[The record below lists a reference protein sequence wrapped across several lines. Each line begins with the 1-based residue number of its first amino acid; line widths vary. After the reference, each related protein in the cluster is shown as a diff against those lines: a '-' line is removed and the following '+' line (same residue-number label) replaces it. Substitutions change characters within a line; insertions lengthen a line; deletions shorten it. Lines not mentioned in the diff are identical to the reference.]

1 MCIRDRSRFSL
12 QSCIKT
18 KVSLPVLSNNFSLLI
33 NSVIAPK
40 SAIEILTVL
49 MIIEVFLEK
58 EEKNQALHMRMLM
71 IGSLAE
77 Q

>member
-1 MCIRDRSRFSL
+1 
-12 QSCIKT
+12 
-18 KVSLPVLSNNFSLLI
+18 
-33 NSVIAPK
+33 
-40 SAIEILTVL
+40 